1 MTSAQ
6 IYVAAMAVAGLVAV
20 AALLALAASARK
32 RRFSPGALVVA
43 VLAGGLIALLAAMQA
58 KEAEVDAC
66 AQEVRRVGTALQ
78 LYAESGSAEA
88 PESLEVLIPFYFETL
103 PECPKAK
110 AEGAGNPYPAGYE
123 GEGRAFT
130 VVCKGHHHG
139 GPGGAPADF
148 PRFTSAEG
156 LVPRP

>member
-6 IYVAAMAVAGLVAV
+6 IYVVAMAVAGLVAV
-20 AALLALAASARK
+20 GALLVFGAAARK
-32 RRFSPGALVVA
+32 RRFSLVPLVVA
-43 VLAGGLIALLAAMQA
+43 VLAGGLVALLAAMQA

-66 AQEVRRVGTALQ
+66 AQELRRVGTALQ
-78 LYAESGSAEA
+78 LYSETGVAEA
-88 PESLEVLIPFYFETL
+88 PESLEVLIPFYFEAL
-103 PECPKAK
+103 PECPTAK
-110 AEGAGNPYPAGYE
+110 AEGGANPYPAGYE
-123 GEGRAFT
+123 GQGRAFT